1 MDETGRWKKVNVSP
15 HFCGHLAV
23 WSYFEVKLFL
33 NITCEYFLH
42 ELESTSVGSQV
53 LAVNAY
59 FCCWHTTVNLKL
71 VGLLPAKLFKW
82 KLTPSTAHLGY
93 LVVVSGPFDVDN
105 KLDEES
111 RFTLVKL
118 VIRSGP
124 EDNISERLLACV
136 KAPDVFITLFPL
148 SWNLD
153 CVV

>member
-1 MDETGRWKKVNVSP
+1 
-15 HFCGHLAV
+15 
-23 WSYFEVKLFL
+23 
-33 NITCEYFLH
+33 
-42 ELESTSVGSQV
+42 
-53 LAVNAY
+53 
-59 FCCWHTTVNLKL
+59 VNLKL

-93 LVVVSGPFDVDN
+93 LVVVSGSFNVDN

-118 VIRSGP
+118 VIRSGS

-136 KAPDVFITLFPL
+136 KAPDVFIALFPL
-148 SWNLD
+148 GWNLD